1 MEPTPSAIGLK
12 AENGQSSHPSRTL
25 RRLLRAM
32 HLPGIGVSA
41 GAIHV
46 LAEAARRT
54 AVHVT
59 DLDRRLFEG
68 RRRVYSYLY
77 QLEHAGYVTWDRER
91 VGSASGVIAV
101 TGRGRELLRAL
112 ARVVEGQ

>member
-1 MEPTPSAIGLK
+1 METTSSAIGLK
-12 AENGQSSHPSRTL
+12 AENGPSRAL
-25 RRLLRAM
+25 RRILRAM
-32 HLPGIGVSA
+32 HLPQVGVSA
-41 GAIHV
+41 GSIHV

-54 AVHVT
+54 VVHVT
-59 DLDRRLFEG
+59 DLDRRLFQG

-91 VGSASGVIAV
+91 DGKASGVIAV
-101 TGRGRELLRAL
+101 TERGRELLRAL